1 MNMLNIF
8 LPFGNQV
15 ILSKRNDCMRVGLDL
30 QETTL
35 EAFGLRSHKY
45 KPPYIY
51 KNYDMDFYLDAM
63 TEVLSI
69 FGLRVIKPYFPKE
82 NVKMLIK
89 DSKPYKMSHLNVD
102 DLLKKAG
109 EALFNLSGLQN
120 ELNFDQKNQEEKE
133 IAMARIDMDYQKTVI
148 CILNVVSNRFF
159 NRNFVDNIE
168 DLNDFPQTKNV
179 YKQYLLDMN
188 KHDI

>member
-1 MNMLNIF
+1 MLNIF